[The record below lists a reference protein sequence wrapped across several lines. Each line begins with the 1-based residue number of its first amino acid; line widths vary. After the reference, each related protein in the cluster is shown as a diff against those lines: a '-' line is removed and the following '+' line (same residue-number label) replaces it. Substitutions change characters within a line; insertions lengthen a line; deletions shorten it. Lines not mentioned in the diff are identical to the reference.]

1 MTSLDS
7 WYHEK
12 ESAWLYQRVAAAE
25 PDARKRQLFL
35 QLAAAA
41 EEQAAKW
48 ETAAARQST
57 AAGATAPPESGA
69 TRSQSGAA
77 AEPGTIPL
85 GPTTAAAEATVTAN
99 TNTPPKRIFVPA
111 LRARIVA
118 RLIQHFGPRALR
130 SVLAAMKLR
139 GLSVYSAPVSIAVG
153 HAMPTSLSDVGAR
166 HRGGLGSNLRASVFG
181 VSDGL
186 VSNASL
192 VLGVAGAG
200 AASGYVLLT
209 GTAGMLAGALS
220 MAAGEYVSVR
230 SQREMYEYQIA
241 LEREEVAEY
250 PEEEAEELALIYE
263 ARGVE
268 IGQAREVSR
277 ALLANP
283 EQALDVLSR
292 EELGLNPD
300 DLGSP
305 FGAALSSFLSF
316 ALGAAVPLIP
326 FVTTR
331 STAAATLGTT
341 AAVTVLALF
350 CIGLVLSLFTGRDAL
365 KGALRMVLI
374 GAGAGVVS
382 FLVGRAL
389 GVAIGNG

>member
-1 MTSLDS
+1 MTLDS

-12 ESAWLYQRVAAAE
+12 ESAWLYHQVAAAE
-25 PDARKRQLFL
+25 PDPRKRTLFI
-35 QLAAAA
+35 QLAGAA
-41 EEQAAKW
+41 EEQALKW
-48 ETAAARQST
+48 ER
-57 AAGATAPPESGA
+57 GEK
-69 TRSQSGAA
+69 R
-77 AEPGTIPL
+77 
-85 GPTTAAAEATVTAN
+85 VF
-99 TNTPPKRIFVPA
+99 TPS
-111 LRARIVA
+111 LRARVVA
-118 RLIQHFGPRALR
+118 RLLRHFSPRSLR
-130 SVLAAMKLR
+130 AVLAAMKLR
-139 GLSVYSAPVSIAVG
+139 GLSIYSAPVSIAG

-200 AASGYVLLT
+200 TGSGYVLLT
-209 GTAGMLAGALS
+209 GAAGMLAGALS

-268 IGQAREVSR
+268 IQQAREVSR
-277 ALLANP
+277 ALLAHP
-283 EQALDVLSR
+283 EQALDVLAR

-305 FGAALSSFLSF
+305 WGAGISSFISF
-316 ALGAAVPLIP
+316 AVGAGVPLIP
-326 FVTTR
+326 FLVMR
-331 STAAATLGTT
+331 STGTSTLIAT
-341 AAVTVLALF
+341 AVLTCCALF
-350 CIGLVLSLFTGRDAL
+350 CIGLILSLFTGRDAL

-374 GAGAGVVS
+374 GTGAGVVS
-382 FLVGRAL
+382 FIVGRAL
-389 GVAIGNG
+389 GVAIGG